1 MKKIILISLF
11 TSQLFATE
19 TTTTSTFK
27 VDKIVQ
33 EVSNEEAFG
42 KSSKYALLFAKHEL
56 SSSDQQ
62 LHFYYGAKVGIISE
76 EFTNDNGFGIP
87 LNEMGAFYAATV
99 GMEYDLDK
107 QSILIAEALR
117 SEDQVYQR
125 TQSKL
130 QLTYTYNY

>member
-1 MKKIILISLF
+1 MKKIILISLL
-11 TSQLFATE
+11 TSQLFAAE
-19 TTTTSTFK
+19 TIATSTFK

-42 KSSKYALLFAKHEL
+42 KSSKYSLLFAKHEL

-62 LHFYYGAKVGIISE
+62 LHFYYGAKVGVVSE
-76 EFTNDNGFGIP
+76 TFTNDNGFGIP
-87 LNEMGAFYAATV
+87 LNEMGTFYAATV

-117 SEDQVYQR
+117 SEDQVYER

>member
-1 MKKIILISLF
+1 MKKIILISLL

-19 TTTTSTFK
+19 TIATSTFK

-42 KSSKYALLFAKHEL
+42 KSSKYSLLFAKHEL
-56 SSSDQQ
+56 SSSDQL
-62 LHFYYGAKVGIISE
+62 LHFYYGAKVGIVSE

-87 LNEMGAFYAATV
+87 LNEVGTFYAATV
-99 GMEYDLDK
+99 GMEYDLNK
-107 QSILIAEALR
+107 QSILVAEALR
-117 SEDQVYQR
+117 SEDQVYER

>member
-1 MKKIILISLF
+1 MKKLILISLL
-11 TSQLFATE
+11 TSQLFSQE
-19 TTTTSTFK
+19 NETTSTFK

-42 KSSKYALLFAKHEL
+42 KSSKYSLLFAKHEL

-62 LHFYYGAKVGIISE
+62 LHFYYGAKIGVVSE
-76 EFTNDNGFGIP
+76 NFTNDNGFGVP
-87 LNEMGAFYAATV
+87 LNEIGAFYAATV
-99 GMEYDLDK
+99 GMEYDLNQ
-107 QSILIAEALR
+107 QSILVAEALR
-117 SEDQVYQR
+117 SEDKTYQR